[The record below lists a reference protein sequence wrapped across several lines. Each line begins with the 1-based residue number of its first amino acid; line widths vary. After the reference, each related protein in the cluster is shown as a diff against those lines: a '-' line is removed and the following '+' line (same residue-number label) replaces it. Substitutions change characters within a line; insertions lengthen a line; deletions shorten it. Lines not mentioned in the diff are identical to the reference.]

1 MKMKESKRITSKG
14 GLNIP
19 VSIRRAMGMECRDAM
34 ELEVTGENE
43 LVVRPYQ
50 IRCIFCGELE
60 VEIRQKG
67 KGICRSCLDEIMKG
81 VENHVN
87 DQ

>member
-1 MKMKESKRITSKG
+1 MKMKEYKRITSKG

-43 LVVRPYQ
+43 LVVRPY
-50 IRCIFCGELE
+50 
-60 VEIRQKG
+60 
-67 KGICRSCLDEIMKG
+67 
-81 VENHVN
+81 
-87 DQ
+87 

>member
-1 MKMKESKRITSKG
+1 MKEYKRITSKG

-19 VSIRRAMGMECRDAM
+19 VSIRRAMGLQCRDAM

-50 IRCIFCGELE
+50 IRCIFCGNLD
-60 VEIRQKG
+60 VMSKWKG
-67 KGICRSCLDEIMKG
+67 KGICKECLAEIAKG
-81 VENHVN
+81 AKSNVN
-87 DQ
+87 D

>member
-1 MKMKESKRITSKG
+1 MT
-14 GLNIP
+14 LF
-19 VSIRRAMGMECRDAM
+19 
-34 ELEVTGENE
+34 LQTENE